1 MMKRPRLLALGAA
14 ALLAAVAVSGTGATV
29 AGSSPIGSPRSLYLA
44 DLGDKI
50 GCLELRSA
58 GTGLNGSLD
67 YDCLE
72 PNGNWAFL
80 RNLDS
85 EQTMQ
90 LFLTSVTSDR
100 YHHEYVVGDTWALS
114 RISMLSTR
122 RAAVAAGGQ
131 ATTL

>member
-1 MMKRPRLLALGAA
+1 MMKRPRIVAMGAA
-14 ALLAAVAVSGTGATV
+14 VLLAAVAVSGTGASQ
-29 AGSSPIGSPRSLYLA
+29 AGSDPAAARRAVLA

-50 GCLELRSA
+50 GCQELRSA
-58 GTGLNGSLD
+58 GTVLNGSLD
-67 YDCLE
+67 HECLE

-90 LFLTSVTSDR
+90 LFLKNVASDR
-100 YHHEYVVGDTWALS
+100 YHHEYVIGDTWALS
-114 RISMLSTR
+114 GVTMLSTR

-131 ATTL
+131 AATL